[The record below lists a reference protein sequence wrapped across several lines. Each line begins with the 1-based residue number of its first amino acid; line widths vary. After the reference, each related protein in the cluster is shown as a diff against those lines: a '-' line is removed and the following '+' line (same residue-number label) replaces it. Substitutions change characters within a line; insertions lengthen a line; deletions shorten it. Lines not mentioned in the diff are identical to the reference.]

1 MQRTESAFLSTVFFV
16 FISFKNTYC
25 GQKHCTVC
33 KNSLHCCKGKRQPYY
48 LTVLLAFT
56 SSKICFGNK
65 KLLSLTKYVPLLQR
79 QSRHLLST
87 VFFVLLV
94 PQICFVDKKH
104 CTVCKNSL
112 LFCVRQCTT
121 KNEVCKKTIQSCNKD
136 VAVMQLLI
144 PFSRHPQRKTAILT
158 FAPVSALLTGSVC
171 ANLWQVQPCATSFQ

>member
-1 MQRTESAFLSTVFFV
+1 M
-16 FISFKNTYC
+16 
-25 GQKHCTVC
+25 C

-65 KLLSLTKYVPLLQR
+65 KLLSLTKYVTLLQR
-79 QSRHLLST
+79 QNRHFYQL
-87 VFFVLLV
+87 FFCVLLV

-121 KNEVCKKTIQSCNKD
+121 KDEVCKKTIQSCNKD
-136 VAVMQLLI
+136 VSVMQLLI

-158 FAPVSALLTGSVC
+158 FALVSAILTGSVW
-171 ANLWQVQPCATSFQ
+171 ANLWQVQPCATSSQ

>member
-1 MQRTESAFLSTVFFV
+1 M

-65 KLLSLTKYVPLLQR
+65 KLLSLTKYVTLLQR
-79 QSRHLLST
+79 SESVFLST
-87 VFFVLLV
+87 VFLCFTSSPNMFCRQKTLYRVQKFVTFLCV
-94 PQICFVDKKH
+94 SMYDERR
-104 CTVCKNSL
+104 SL
-112 LFCVRQCTT
+112 
-121 KNEVCKKTIQSCNKD
+121 EKD
-136 VAVMQLLI
+136 VSVMQLLI

-171 ANLWQVQPCATSFQ
+171 ANLWQVQPCATSSQ